1 MYEIFFTSEKHHT
14 QTTTKGLLDTL
25 TSVKSVFDVFLNIKK
40 RSSHTHLIAYI
51 LFFYCIVQPR
61 LPYFFANFFN
71 LIQGSNLFLTGSK
84 IFCCDFNCC

>member
-25 TSVKSVFDVFLNIKK
+25 TSVKSVFDVFEHNKK
-40 RSSHTHLIAYI
+40 IFTHISSHI
-51 LFFYCIVQPR
+51 LFYCIVQPR